1 MDLTYVLTTLRR
13 AWWLLILSAA
23 LGTGA
28 AAVVNA
34 TSAVVYEAQ
43 VQQFVSIADS
53 NDSTSNILSGSQ
65 FTLQR
70 VKSYTQVAT
79 SAQVLQPVIRQ
90 LRLPMTVADL
100 AGHVQATNPLDTVLI
115 QLSVSDT
122 DPDRAAQIANAVG
135 QQLSEVVQQIES
147 PQSGAPAPVKLTTTQ
162 PATVPTAPVSP
173 RKSLNLALG
182 LLVGLAA
189 GAGGALLREQL
200 NTTVKTP
207 DDVESVTG
215 SIPLGLVPFDATAR
229 THPLV
234 AQDQADGRAEAF
246 RTLRTNLQFAD
257 VDRPPRSIVVTSAM
271 PDEGKTTSACNIAL
285 TLALTGSR
293 VVLVEADLRKPRVVR
308 LPRPRQRA
316 GLTNV
321 LAGQHALED
330 VLVPWKRKTLTVLP
344 AGPVPPNPSELLGS
358 QHMTTLLQALAA
370 DFDHVVIDTPPLL
383 PVTDAAVLATIAD
396 GAVLI
401 VRHGRSSRDDLELAT
416 QALAAV
422 NARLLGTVLN
432 FIPVRRGGY
441 GYGYGYTDK
450 TAEQGR
456 SGKRSTQREAR
467 AKAHARRRRHAAG
480 NDDVRVDLDTVLA
493 AATAQRQ
500 AQATQAAQAAHAV
513 QVVQAAQAAHA
524 QAPQTGSLPLPGN
537 GPAAGDEHRADPGDR
552 ARHPVVVP
560 SATPGGIPTASRPC
574 RRLCPRWGRAASPRP
589 SRCSSPRGR
598 TLSSRLHG
606 RTRAPSL
613 PTPGAPRA
621 RASASSSPPHASV
634 SPRVRRSGQA
644 EQQLSE

>member
-1 MDLTYVLTTLRR
+1 VDLTYVLTTLRR
-13 AWWLLILSAA
+13 AWWLLTLAAA
-23 LGTGA
+23 LGAGT

-34 TSAVVYEAQ
+34 TSPVIYQAQ

-90 LRLPMTVADL
+90 LRLPMSVGDL
-100 AGHVQATNPLDTVLI
+100 AGHVEATNPLDTVLI
-115 QLSVSDT
+115 ELSVTDT
-122 DPDRAAQIANAVG
+122 DPARAAQIANAVG
-135 QQLSEVVQQIES
+135 QQLSEVVEQIES
-147 PQSGAPAPVKLTTTQ
+147 PQSGAPAPVKLTTTA
-162 PATVPTAPVSP
+162 PATPPSAPVSP
-173 RKSLNLALG
+173 RTTLNLALG

-215 SIPLGLVPFDATAR
+215 SVPLGLVPFDATAR
-229 THPLV
+229 TQPLV
-234 AQDQADGRAEAF
+234 SGEQTDGRAEAF

-257 VDRPPRSIVVTSAM
+257 VDRPPRCFVVTSAM
-271 PDEGKTTSACNIAL
+271 PDEGKTTSACNMAL

-293 VVLVEADLRKPRVVR
+293 VVLVEADLRKPRVCDY
-308 LPRPRQRA
+308 LGLDSGA

-321 LAGQHALED
+321 LAGQHALAD
-330 VLVPWKRKTLTVLP
+330 VLVPWKRRTLTVLP

-358 QHMTTLLQALAA
+358 QHMGTLLQSLAGEY
-370 DFDHVVIDTPPLL
+370 DHVVIDTPPLL

-432 FIPVRRGGY
+432 FIPQRRRGY
-441 GYGYGYTDK
+441 GYGYGYTDAK
-450 TAEQGR
+450 PDDRKGKAGR
-456 SGKRSTQREAR
+456 SRAASRSSRAQAR
-467 AKAHARRRRHAAG
+467 AKANARRRRHVAG
-480 NDDVRVDLDTVLA
+480 KDDFRIDLDNLL
-493 AATAQRQ
+493 AQRQ
-500 AQATQAAQAAHAV
+500 SDLLQPVFPPQSASSAQPAPAPQ
-513 QVVQAAQAAHA
+513 
-524 QAPQTGSLPLPGN
+524 QAPAKPVTSGWFQPAPPASAQPDAEPHVN
-537 GPAAGDEHRADPGDR
+537 GHSVFPE
-552 ARHPVVVP
+552 
-560 SATPGGIPTASRPC
+560 
-574 RRLCPRWGRAASPRP
+574 RP
-589 SRCSSPRGR
+589 SR
-598 TLSSRLHG
+598 
-606 RTRAPSL
+606 TRA
-613 PTPGAPRA
+613 
-621 RASASSSPPHASV
+621 
-634 SPRVRRSGQA
+634 
-644 EQQLSE
+644 

>member
-1 MDLTYVLTTLRR
+1 VDLTYVLTTLRR
-13 AWWLLILSAA
+13 AWWLLTLAAA
-23 LGTGA
+23 LGTVA

-34 TSAVVYEAQ
+34 TSPVVYQAQ

-53 NDSTSNILSGSQ
+53 SDSASNILSGSQ

-90 LRLPMTVADL
+90 LKLPMGVSDL
-100 AGHVQATNPLDTVLI
+100 AGHVEATNPLDTVLI
-115 QLSVSDT
+115 ELSVTDT
-122 DPDRAAQIANAVG
+122 DPARAAQIANAVG

-147 PQSGAPAPVKLTTTQ
+147 PQSGAPAPVKLTTTA
-162 PATVPTAPVSP
+162 PATPPTAPVSP
-173 RKSLNLALG
+173 RTTLNLALG

-215 SIPLGLVPFDATAR
+215 GVPLGLVPFDATAR
-229 THPLV
+229 TQPLV
-234 AQDQADGRAEAF
+234 SGEQTDGRAEAF

-257 VDRPPRSIVVTSAM
+257 VDRPPRCIVVTSAM

-293 VVLVEADLRKPRVVR
+293 VVLVEADLRKPRVCDY
-308 LPRPRQRA
+308 LGLDSGA

-321 LAGQHALED
+321 LAGQHGLAD
-330 VLVPWKRKTLTVLP
+330 VLVPWKRRTLTVLP

-358 QHMTTLLQALAA
+358 QHMGTLLQALAGEY
-370 DFDHVVIDTPPLL
+370 DHVVIDTPPLL

-401 VRHGRSSRDDLELAT
+401 VRHGRSSRDDLELAI

-432 FIPVRRGGY
+432 FIPQRRRGY
-441 GYGYGYTDK
+441 GYGYGYTDDNP
-450 TAEQGR
+450 TATAKAGR
-456 SGKRSTQREAR
+456 SRGASRSSRAQAR
-467 AKAHARRRRHAAG
+467 AKANARRRRHVAG
-480 NDDVRVDLDTVLA
+480 KNDVRIDVESLLGQRQPDFTAGQPGLPPQPLA
-493 AATAQRQ
+493 A
-500 AQATQAAQAAHAV
+500 
-513 QVVQAAQAAHA
+513 
-524 QAPQTGSLPLPGN
+524 P
-537 GPAAGDEHRADPGDR
+537 
-552 ARHPVVVP
+552 
-560 SATPGGIPTASRPC
+560 
-574 RRLCPRWGRAASPRP
+574 
-589 SRCSSPRGR
+589 
-598 TLSSRLHG
+598 
-606 RTRAPSL
+606 
-613 PTPGAPRA
+613 
-621 RASASSSPPHASV
+621 SSSPSAAQPAVSGWFLPTAQDGGAPDGSRRPQAPHVDGHVDGQVAGYDDGDAYGDAHGESH
-634 SPRVRRSGQA
+634 PDRSGDRYVDGIVDVDSSPFPVPQRGVRT
-644 EQQLSE
+644 

>member
-1 MDLTYVLTTLRR
+1 MTGPVGRQPVIASQPRRRRRNRRSRPRRRRRELTLQSRVDAAGCRQHSLARLRRTRARREHLVGAPSIGGQRPNATASLKRWWRIVDEPSAASYRKRRTVDLTYVLTTLRR
-13 AWWLLILSAA
+13 AWWLLVLAA
-23 LGTGA
+23 GLGTAA

-43 VQQFVSIADS
+43 LQQFVSIADS
-53 NDSTSNILSGSQ
+53 SDSTSNILSGSQ

-79 SAQVLQPVIRQ
+79 SAQVLQPVIRR
-90 LRLPMTVADL
+90 LRLPMSVSDL

-115 QLSVSDT
+115 ELSVTDT
-122 DPDRAAQIANAVG
+122 DPAQAAEIANAVG

-162 PATVPTAPVSP
+162 PATPPTTPVSP
-173 RKSLNLALG
+173 RTTLNLALG

-207 DDVESVTG
+207 DDVETVTG
-215 SIPLGLVPFDATAR
+215 SVPLGLVPFDATAR
-229 THPLV
+229 TQPLV
-234 AQDQADGRAEAF
+234 SDEQTDGRAEAF

-293 VVLVEADLRKPRVVR
+293 VVLVEADLRKPRVCDY
-308 LPRPRQRA
+308 LGLDSGA

-321 LAGQHALED
+321 LAGQHSLDD
-330 VLVPWKRKTLTVLP
+330 VLVPWKRRTLTVLP

-358 QHMTTLLQALAA
+358 QHMGTLIQALAA
-370 DFDHVVIDTPPLL
+370 QYDHVIIDTPPLL
-383 PVTDAAVLATIAD
+383 PVTDAAVLATVAD

-401 VRHGRSSRDDLELAT
+401 VRHGRSSRDDLELAV

-432 FIPVRRGGY
+432 FIPQRRRGY
-441 GYGYGYTDK
+441 GYGYGTG
-450 TAEQGR
+450 TSRRRPRPLGGTSPAGPRGR
-456 SGKRSTQREAR
+456 RC
-467 AKAHARRRRHAAG
+467 ARRRTHGASG
-480 NDDVRVDLDTVLA
+480 TWQGTTSSGSTS
-493 AATAQRQ
+493 TACWR
-500 AQATQAAQAAHAV
+500 
-513 QVVQAAQAAHA
+513 
-524 QAPQTGSLPLPGN
+524 TG
-537 GPAAGDEHRADPGDR
+537 
-552 ARHPVVVP
+552 
-560 SATPGGIPTASRPC
+560 
-574 RRLCPRWGRAASPRP
+574 RP
-589 SRCSSPRGR
+589 SSRRPSPSSPRR
-598 TLSSRLHG
+598 
-606 RTRAPSL
+606 
-613 PTPGAPRA
+613 
-621 RASASSSPPHASV
+621 
-634 SPRVRRSGQA
+634 
-644 EQQLSE
+644 